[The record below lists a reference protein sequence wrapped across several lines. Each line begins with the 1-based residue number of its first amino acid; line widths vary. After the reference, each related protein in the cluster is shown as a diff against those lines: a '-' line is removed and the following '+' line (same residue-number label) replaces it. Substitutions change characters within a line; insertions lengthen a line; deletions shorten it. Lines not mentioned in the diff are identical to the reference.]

1 MKILFSGVQRTE
13 AEKVFTVV
21 HNVDGDSITT
31 GMGARYVGG
40 VPAEDVSADGI
51 QVTKI
56 TSGTDANMLQFCGI
70 AAEDI
75 PADGFGLVQ
84 NYGIVD
90 AVMLSHEGT
99 SITVGTFGGINNTL
113 LQPGALAGT
122 FTSGGAVTFTSVIP
136 VSPLYNR
143 VQVWATAGVSAVGTV
158 KGYVR
163 VM

>member
-31 GMGARYVGG
+31 GMGVRYVGG
-40 VPAEDVSADGI
+40 APAEDVSADGI
-51 QVTKI
+51 AVTKI
-56 TSGTDANMLQFCGI
+56 TSADANMLQFCGI
-70 AAEDI
+70 AVEDI

-122 FTSGGAVTFTSVIP
+122 FSSAGPVTFTSVIP
-136 VSPLYNR
+136 VAPLYNR
-143 VQVWATAGVSAVGTV
+143 VQLWATANISNPEITV